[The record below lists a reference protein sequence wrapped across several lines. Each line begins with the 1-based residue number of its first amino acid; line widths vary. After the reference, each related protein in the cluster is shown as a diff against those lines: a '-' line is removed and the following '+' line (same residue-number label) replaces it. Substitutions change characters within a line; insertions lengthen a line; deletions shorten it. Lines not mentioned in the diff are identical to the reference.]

1 MDGPNYLVMAAAAVG
16 GLLLLLF
23 TWTFVSNAQ
32 LGITLL
38 AAKESTGFFPFM
50 GTFFL
55 YTMGFFFILLFIGV
69 LIGAIYINTRPPPD
83 QQNPPAKQ

>member
-1 MDGPNYLVMAAAAVG
+1 MDASNYLLMAAAAIG
-16 GLLLLLF
+16 GLMLVFIVWSLI
-23 TWTFVSNAQ
+23 SNAQ
-32 LGITLL
+32 FGLTLM
-38 AAKESTGFFPFM
+38 AVKETSGFFPFM

-55 YTMGFFFILLFIGV
+55 YTIGFYFILLFIGV